1 MMCIPAARELANIL
15 RITLTLIDH
24 YGTDC
29 PDLALLRE
37 LKLAILRTIFE
48 LEAPS
53 HPAPLD
59 TSSHNPPSSHAPER
73 TSSPNASYDH
83 STLARR

>member
-1 MMCIPAARELANIL
+1 MCIPPARDLANIL
-15 RITLTLIDH
+15 RITLTLIDY

-53 HPAPLD
+53 QPAPLD
-59 TSSHNPPSSHAPER
+59 TSWHNPPSSHAAEEPHR
-73 TSSPNASYDH
+73 LNTSYDRLQ
-83 STLARR
+83 LALR